1 MSTET
6 TIGRRRI
13 VVGVDGSESSIH
25 ALEWAERLGS
35 GIGAEIDALT
45 TWEYPTKYGVSAGLP
60 LEWNP
65 ADDAAQILA
74 TALKSAFGDDEPDG
88 IRSVILEGHPAKLLL
103 DASVD
108 AEMLVVGSRGHG
120 GFVGLLIG
128 ATSAYCAEHAQC
140 PVVVVHDKP

>member
-1 MSTET
+1 MSAET
-6 TIGRRRI
+6 TLGRRRI

-25 ALEWAERLGS
+25 ALEWAQRLGS
-35 GIGAEIDALT
+35 GIGAEIDAIT
-45 TWEYPTKYGVSAGLP
+45 TWEYPATYGMSAGLP
-60 LEWNP
+60 AEWNP
-65 ADDAAQILA
+65 AEDAAQTLA
-74 TALKSAFGDDEPDG
+74 TALKSAFDDDEPGG
-88 IRSVILEGHPAKLLL
+88 IRSVIVEGHPAKVLL

-128 ATSAYCAEHAQC
+128 ATSAYCAEHALC